1 MGLFD
6 MFKGESDKAMTPPL
20 AITISMLYMIGA
32 DGEIANEEIG
42 QLLMV
47 IGGDEKDGVIGVG
60 GNNQQL
66 LDKAVKYWKTK
77 SIEQFLD
84 EATPI
89 LSDAQRMC
97 ILCNLCDSLLSDG
110 SADPAEQAM
119 FQKFLR
125 SFEVSEDRFKPFFEV
140 IVTKNDRAV
149 FRNQEH
155 PKNTSG
161 FKVSLSKS

>member
-6 MFKGESDKAMTPPL
+6 MFKGESGNAMTPPL
-20 AITISMLYMIGA
+20 AITVSMLYMIGA

-66 LDKAVKYWKTK
+66 LDKAVKYWKSK

-84 EATPI
+84 EAAPI

-97 ILCNLCDSLLSDG
+97 VLCNLCDSLLSDG
-110 SADPAEQAM
+110 QADPAEQVM
-119 FQKFLR
+119 FQKFLHA
-125 SFEVSEDRFKPFFEV
+125 FDISESRFTPYFEV
-140 IVTKNDRAV
+140 IATKNDRSV

-155 PKNTSG
+155 PKNKAG
-161 FKVSLSKS
+161 YKVSLSKQ